1 MDTTVYPVESIK
13 NGIQF
18 SVNFSKSGRL
28 LFKNY
33 NKFIIYSALVAVSL
47 AGSSINSSTI
57 AGEFINNENSINNF
71 IQV

>member
-1 MDTTVYPVESIK
+1 MNTTVYPVESIK

-18 SVNFSKSGRL
+18 SVNFSKSERL

-57 AGEFINNENSINNF
+57 AGEFVNNENSINNF